1 MPKYKSLLLQEKVCL
16 IEEASKS
23 TASKTALAE
32 KHHVPLSTLCN
43 IVKNKQKILDAYS
56 KTHLAKRTRVRA
68 PTYADVE
75 AALTAWLQKA
85 NAAHLPVNGT
95 VLREKAD

>member
-43 IVKNKQKILDAYS
+43 IRQEQAENTRRVQQDALGKAYTS
-56 KTHLAKRTRVRA
+56 TRSYIR
-68 PTYADVE
+68 
-75 AALTAWLQKA
+75 
-85 NAAHLPVNGT
+85 
-95 VLREKAD
+95 